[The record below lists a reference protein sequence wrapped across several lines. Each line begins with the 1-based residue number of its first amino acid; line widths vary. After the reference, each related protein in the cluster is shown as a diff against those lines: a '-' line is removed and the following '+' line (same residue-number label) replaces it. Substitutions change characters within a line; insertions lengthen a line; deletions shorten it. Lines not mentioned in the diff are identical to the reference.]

1 MCNNIRERIRRII
14 DGYLEERDGKKSET
28 VLSLDDVRGLLKKRK
43 EKSPDNNIEDIL
55 TKHIHLLSQAIEEAI
70 TQENENI
77 PEPRKLRLDG
87 VILEAEDRLSQL
99 ISISAQLQSTTWIK
113 EILGKQIQFLSEM
126 FEENDISFTEGQE
139 KVYAFLYDFLKI
151 AIAVH

>member
-1 MCNNIRERIRRII
+1 MGNNLRERIRNIVNK
-14 DGYLEERDGKKSET
+14 YVEERDGRTTEII
-28 VLSLDDVRGLLKKRK
+28 LSLEDARELLKERK
-43 EKSPDNNIEDIL
+43 KEGIEEIL
-55 TKHIHLLSQAIEEAI
+55 IKHIHLLSQAIEEAI